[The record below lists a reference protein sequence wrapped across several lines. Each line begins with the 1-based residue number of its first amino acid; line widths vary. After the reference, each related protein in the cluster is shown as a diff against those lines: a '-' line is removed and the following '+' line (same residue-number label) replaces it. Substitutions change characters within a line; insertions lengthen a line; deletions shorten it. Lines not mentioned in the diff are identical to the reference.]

1 MMLGLNAIV
10 PLDMFL
16 AGNVVWKYL
25 APCVLIM
32 IPMFFAGVV
41 FTVSFRAST
50 QPGMDFGANIAGAVV
65 GGFTEYLSML
75 LGFRYL
81 LLVTIVFYGLS
92 AVFQRRTSA

>member
-1 MMLGLNAIV
+1 
-10 PLDMFL
+10 
-16 AGNVVWKYL
+16 
-25 APCVLIM
+25 
-32 IPMFFAGVV
+32 
-41 FTVSFRAST
+41 
-50 QPGMDFGANIAGAVV
+50 MDFGANIAGAVV